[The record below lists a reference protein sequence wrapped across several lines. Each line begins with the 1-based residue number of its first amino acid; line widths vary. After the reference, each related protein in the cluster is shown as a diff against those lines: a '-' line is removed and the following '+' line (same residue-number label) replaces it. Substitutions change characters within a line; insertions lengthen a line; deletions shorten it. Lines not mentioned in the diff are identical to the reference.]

1 VRGKPVDDKA
11 SRRCARARDAAL
23 VSDRD
28 EPRAGVARADVGPT
42 RDVALVDGR
51 VTEGVNDATADA
63 HSGSSPAGAGT
74 LLWPSVERLAA
85 PCTLCFYA

>member
-1 VRGKPVDDKA
+1 MIRLRG
-11 SRRCARARDAAL
+11 AAL
-23 VSDRD
+23 VLATPRSS
-28 EPRAGVARADVGPT
+28 PTATNLVRAGVARADVGPT
-42 RDVALVDGR
+42 RDVVLVDGR